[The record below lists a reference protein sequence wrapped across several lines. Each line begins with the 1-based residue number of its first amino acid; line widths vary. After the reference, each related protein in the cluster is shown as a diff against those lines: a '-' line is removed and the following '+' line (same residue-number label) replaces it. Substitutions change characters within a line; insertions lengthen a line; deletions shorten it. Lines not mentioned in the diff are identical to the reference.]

1 MCLFDTI
8 KHYLRASGN
17 LEAATR
23 QTPFFWT
30 SSFHAKYRYYSTLKT
45 VNVYWYSV
53 DDSILYSI
61 KGTHI
66 IILFTKRVISSEVAK
81 ITTGWGCSRRWSGE
95 EAATTGLVME
105 GRLGRMPSSTHIFR
119 VEQILPPITSYGT
132 RIGSIAR
139 Q

>member
-1 MCLFDTI
+1 MGDTI
-8 KHYLRASGN
+8 KHYLRALSN

-30 SSFHAKYRYYSTLKT
+30 SSFQAKHRYYSTLKT
-45 VNVYWYSV
+45 LNVYWNSV
-53 DDSILYSI
+53 DHFIPYSI
-61 KGTHI
+61 KTTNI
-66 IILFTKRVISSEVAK
+66 TTLLMKRVISSEVAK
-81 ITTGWGCSRRWSGE
+81 ITTRWGCSSRWSGK
-95 EAATTGLVME
+95 EAATTGLAMK
-105 GRLGRMPSSTHIFR
+105 GRLGRMPSSTHTFR